1 MAEARLMAA
10 DDLKALTS
18 IYDSA
23 LGQRSNETSGKA
35 IQNRQAQTDTANFH
49 YQDNLTRSIAAS
61 TKDLLEAIPTYYD
74 TERMVRIVGED
85 MTQKVVWL
93 NKQYNDEKSGESYH
107 YKTTVGKYDVVCSAG
122 PSFATLR
129 AEKSAQMVELIRNFP
144 AIMEIAGDLVL
155 KSLDVPYAM
164 ELSERFKKR
173 LPPEMQDGGQKQ
185 EVPPEVMAKMQQL
198 SQELQAMD
206 ALNKELM
213 AKNSDNA
220 QKLELAKFDRETKLM
235 LVEKK
240 AEEDAQLAV
249 LKAEIEHG
257 HTRSRRHAGKLMH
270 EHFKPKP
277 EPPMAEAPPAG
288 N

>member
-1 MAEARLMAA
+1 
-10 DDLKALTS
+10 
-18 IYDSA
+18 
-23 LGQRSNETSGKA
+23 
-35 IQNRQAQTDTANFH
+35 
-49 YQDNLTRSIAAS
+49 
-61 TKDLLEAIPTYYD
+61 
-74 TERMVRIVGED
+74 MVRIVGED
-85 MTQKVVWL
+85 MTQKVVWV

-129 AEKSAQMVELIRNFP
+129 AEKSSQMVELIRNFP

-249 LKAEIEHG
+249 LKAEIG
-257 HTRSRRHAGKLMH
+257 TVTSKQDAML
-270 EHFKPKP
+270 
-277 EPPMAEAPPAG
+277 AS
-288 N
+288 